1 MENTEEKQYL
11 NLIKE
16 IINNGTYEPSRN
28 GNTYSIFGY
37 TMKFNLKDGII
48 PLLTTKKIAW
58 KTCLY
63 ELFWFISGSTDNKKL
78 KEKNVKIWND
88 NASREFLDSRG
99 LTDYEEDDL
108 GPIYSHQWRHFN
120 APYFNC
126 HKDYTNCG
134 IDQLQNLINQLK
146 DEKQR
151 NSRRLI
157 ITSWNPEQLDEMA
170 LPPCHVM
177 MQFNVKSNKYLS
189 CALFQRSG
197 DVGLGVPFNIASYS
211 FLSHILAKH
220 CGLIADEFVY
230 FLGNAHIYEEHL
242 EILKIQILREP
253 YNFPKINIKNIHE
266 KIEDYNIDDI
276 EFINEYIYHDTLKM
290 QMKA

>member
-1 MENTEEKQYL
+1 
-11 NLIKE
+11 
-16 IINNGTYEPSRN
+16 
-28 GNTYSIFGY
+28 
-37 TMKFNLKDGII
+37 
-48 PLLTTKKIAW
+48 
-58 KTCLY
+58 
-63 ELFWFISGSTDNKKL
+63 
-78 KEKNVKIWND
+78 
-88 NASREFLDSRG
+88 
-99 LTDYEEDDL
+99 
-108 GPIYSHQWRHFN
+108 
-120 APYFNC
+120 
-126 HKDYTNCG
+126 
-134 IDQLQNLINQLK
+134 LQNLINQLK

-211 FLSHILAKH
+211 FLTHILAKH

-242 EILKIQILREP
+242 DILKIQILRKP
-253 YNFPKINIKNIHE
+253 NNFPKINIKNIHD
-266 KIEDYNIDDI
+266 KIEDYSIDDI
-276 EFINEYIYHDTLKM
+276 EFIEEYVYHDILKM
-290 QMKA
+290 EMKA